1 MPQFHDGL
9 TEQHIR
15 KYNVYHMTYFVS
27 IFIGNYSTCQK
38 MITYANTSLS
48 DLFPPRK
55 GKSRSIRH
63 RKFNALSHQ
72 LCCNARDTVLQLSED
87 APKRIDKPL
96 LNMLKFWLRGKR
108 RPRRQKNYAERDPH
122 PIGKVE
128 HQKALSVASD

>member
-1 MPQFHDGL
+1 MNAAVLRWIGRIL
-9 TEQHIR
+9 
-15 KYNVYHMTYFVS
+15 KYNHYHMTNFLS
-27 IFIGNYSTCQK
+27 FFIGNCSTCQK
-38 MITYANTSLS
+38 MTTYASTSLS

-63 RKFNALSHQ
+63 PKFNALSHQ

-87 APKRIDKPL
+87 AQKRIDKPL

-108 RPRRQKNYAERDPH
+108 RQRRLKNYAERDPH

-128 HQKALSVASD
+128 HQKAQSVASD